1 MSLRITNQRIWVIL
15 GIISLSWGTSPIAV
29 RVGIGEGIG
38 PSTMAAGGSL
48 AAAVSVWLMIGL
60 MRRRNLV
67 GPVELRIGLV
77 LALLSVALPQQA
89 RYVALANASA
99 GFVTLVNTLIPLGT
113 AVVAHFMLTN
123 ERINAGTTFGLMLGL
138 AGVTALIL
146 IGDSGITDGGDP
158 IMAGMMALTSVVL
171 ISFAGVYAKRHAGR
185 YSVLGVT
192 GVQLAVG
199 SAIQWVVALALDG
212 APLGHSA
219 TGLLAI
225 LYSGTIGMFLP
236 LSLYYFLIRHV
247 PVVFSSVISYLIPLV
262 AVMAG
267 VVVLNERV
275 QPGILL
281 GGALVLSG
289 VVITDVVRVREARR
303 QEA

>member
-29 RVGIGEGIG
+29 RIGIGEGIG

-48 AAAVSVWLMIGL
+48 VAGVSVWLMIGL

-67 GPVELRIGLV
+67 GPAELRIGLV

-99 GFVTLVNTLIPLGT
+99 GFVTLVNALIPLGT

-123 ERINAGTTFGLMLGL
+123 ERLKTGTTFGLLLGL
-138 AGVTALIL
+138 VGIAALIL
-146 IGDSGITDGGDP
+146 IGDSGITEGGDP
-158 IMAGMMALTSVVL
+158 IMAGVMGLTSVVL
-171 ISFAGVYAKRHAGR
+171 ISFAGVYAKRHAGQ

-199 SAIQWVVALALDG
+199 SAIQWAVALALDG
-212 APLGHSA
+212 APFGHSS

-225 LYSGTIGMFLP
+225 LYSGIIGMFLP

-247 PVVFSSVISYLIPLV
+247 PVVFSSVISYMIPLV
-262 AVMAG
+262 AVIAG
-267 VVVLNERV
+267 VVVLNERL
-275 QPGILL
+275 QPGILW

-289 VVITDVVRVREARR
+289 VVITDLVRIREARR
-303 QEA
+303 EEA

>member
-15 GIISLSWGTSPIAV
+15 GIISLAWGTAPIAG
-29 RVGIGEGIG
+29 RIGLGEGVG

-48 AAAVSVWLMIGL
+48 VAAASVWLMIGL
-60 MRRRNLV
+60 TRRGNLV

-77 LALLSVALPQQA
+77 LAVLAVLLPQQA

-99 GFVTLVNTLIPLGT
+99 GFVTLVNALIPLGT
-113 AVVAHFMLTN
+113 ALIAHIMLAD
-123 ERINAGTTFGLMLGL
+123 ERLNVGTTFGLLLGL
-138 AGVTALIL
+138 AGVAALIL
-146 IGDSGITDGGDP
+146 IGDSGIIDGGDP
-158 IMAGMMALTSVVL
+158 TVGGVMALANVVL
-171 ISFAGVYAKRHAGR
+171 ISIAGVYAKRYAGQ

-199 SAIQWVVALALDG
+199 SLAQWVVALTIEG
-212 APLGHSA
+212 MPLGHST

-225 LYSGTIGMFLP
+225 LYTGIIGMFLP

-247 PVVFSSVISYLIPLV
+247 TVVFSSVIAYLIPLV
-262 AVMAG
+262 AVIAG
-267 VVVLNERV
+267 VLLLDEQV

-289 VVITDVVRVREARR
+289 VVATDLVRIREANR
-303 QEA
+303 QQG

>member
-15 GIISLSWGTSPIAV
+15 GIISFSWGTSPVAARI
-29 RVGIGEGIG
+29 GIGEGIG

-48 AAAVSVWLMIGL
+48 VAGVSVWLMIVL

-77 LALLSVALPQQA
+77 LALISVALPQQA

-99 GFVTLVNTLIPLGT
+99 GFVTLVNALIPLGT

-123 ERINAGTTFGLMLGL
+123 ERLNAGTMFGLLLGMVGI
-138 AGVTALIL
+138 AALIL
-146 IGDSGITDGGDP
+146 IGDSGITEGGDP
-158 IMAGMMALTSVVL
+158 IMAGVMGLTSVVL
-171 ISFAGVYAKRHAGR
+171 ISFAAVYAKRHAGQ

-199 SAIQWVVALALDG
+199 SVAQWAVALALDG
-212 APLGHSA
+212 APFGHSA

-247 PVVFSSVISYLIPLV
+247 TVVFSSVVAYLIPLV
-262 AVMAG
+262 ATVAG
-267 VVVLNERV
+267 VLVLGEHI

-289 VVITDVVRVREARR
+289 VVITDLVRIREGRR
-303 QEA
+303 QGV

>member
-1 MSLRITNQRIWVIL
+1 MSLRITNQRIWVII
-15 GIISLSWGTSPIAV
+15 GIISLSWGTAPIAG
-29 RVGIGEGIG
+29 RIGIGEGIG

-48 AAAVSVWLMIGL
+48 VAAASVWLMIGF

-67 GPVELRIGLV
+67 GPAELRIGLV
-77 LALLSVALPQQA
+77 LALLAVLLPQQA

-99 GFVTLVNTLIPLGT
+99 GFVTLVNSLIPLGT
-113 AVVAHFMLTN
+113 AVVAHFMLAE
-123 ERINAGTTFGLMLGL
+123 ERLNRGTTFGLLLGL
-138 AGVTALIL
+138 LGIAALIL
-146 IGDSGITDGGDP
+146 IGDSGITDGGNP
-158 IMAGMMALTSVVL
+158 TVGGVMALASVVC
-171 ISFAGVYAKRHAGR
+171 ISFAGVYAKRYAGK

-199 SAIQWVVALALDG
+199 SVAQWAVALALDG
-212 APLGHSA
+212 VPFGHST

-225 LYSGTIGMFLP
+225 LYTGTIGMFLP

-262 AVMAG
+262 AVTAG
-267 VVVLNERV
+267 VLILDERV

-281 GGALVLSG
+281 GGVLVLSG
-289 VVITDVVRVREARR
+289 VVVTDLVRIREARR
-303 QEA
+303 QGA

>member
-199 SAIQWVVALALDG
+199 SAVQWVVALALDG

-225 LYSGTIGMFLP
+225 LYSGTVGMFLP

>member
-15 GIISLSWGTSPIAV
+15 GITSLAWGTAPIAG
-29 RVGIGEGIG
+29 RIGLGEGIG

-48 AAAVSVWLMIGL
+48 VAAASVWLMIGL
-60 MRRRNLV
+60 TRRGNLV

-77 LALLSVALPQQA
+77 LAVLAVLLPQQA

-99 GFVTLVNTLIPLGT
+99 GFVTLVNALIPLGT
-113 AVVAHFMLTN
+113 ALTAHILLAD
-123 ERINAGTTFGLMLGL
+123 ERLNVGTTFGLLLGL
-138 AGVTALIL
+138 AGVAALIL
-146 IGDSGITDGGDP
+146 IGDSGIIDGGDP
-158 IMAGMMALTSVVL
+158 TVAGVMALVNVVL
-171 ISFAGVYAKRHAGR
+171 ISIAGVYAKRYAGQ

-199 SAIQWVVALALDG
+199 SLAQWVVALTIEG
-212 APLGHSA
+212 MPLGHST

-225 LYSGTIGMFLP
+225 LYTGIIGMFLP

-247 PVVFSSVISYLIPLV
+247 TVVFSSVIAYLIPLV
-262 AVMAG
+262 AVIAG
-267 VVVLNERV
+267 VLLLDEQV

-289 VVITDVVRVREARR
+289 VVVTDLVRIREANRR
-303 QEA
+303 QG

>member
-29 RVGIGEGIG
+29 RIGIGEGIG

-48 AAAVSVWLMIGL
+48 VAGVSVWLMIGL

-67 GPVELRIGLV
+67 GPAELRIGLV

-99 GFVTLVNTLIPLGT
+99 GFVTLVNALIPLGT

-123 ERINAGTTFGLMLGL
+123 ERLNTGTTFGLLLGL
-138 AGVTALIL
+138 VGIAALIL
-146 IGDSGITDGGDP
+146 IGDSGITEGGDP
-158 IMAGMMALTSVVL
+158 IMAGVMGLTSVVL
-171 ISFAGVYAKRHAGR
+171 ISFAGVYAKRHAGQ

-199 SAIQWVVALALDG
+199 SAIQWAVALALDG
-212 APLGHSA
+212 APFGHSS

-225 LYSGTIGMFLP
+225 LYSGIIGMFLP

-247 PVVFSSVISYLIPLV
+247 PVVFSSVISYMIPLV
-262 AVMAG
+262 AVIAG
-267 VVVLNERV
+267 VVVLNERL
-275 QPGILL
+275 QPGILW

-289 VVITDVVRVREARR
+289 VVITDLVRIREARR
-303 QEA
+303 EEA

>member
-123 ERINAGTTFGLMLGL
+123 ERINAGTTFGLLLGL
-138 AGVTALIL
+138 VGIAALIL
-146 IGDSGITDGGDP
+146 MGDSGITDGGDP

-171 ISFAGVYAKRHAGR
+171 ISFAGVYAKRHAGQ

-192 GVQLAVG
+192 GVQLAAG
-199 SAIQWVVALALDG
+199 SAVQWVAALALDG

>member
-1 MSLRITNQRIWVIL
+1 
-15 GIISLSWGTSPIAV
+15 
-29 RVGIGEGIG
+29 
-38 PSTMAAGGSL
+38 MAFL
-48 AAAVSVWLMIGL
+48 QCYT
-60 MRRRNLV
+60 
-67 GPVELRIGLV
+67 
-77 LALLSVALPQQA
+77 LL
-89 RYVALANASA
+89 
-99 GFVTLVNTLIPLGT
+99 TLGT
-113 AVVAHFMLTN
+113 ALVAHFMLTN
-123 ERINAGTTFGLMLGL
+123 ERLNAGTTFGLLLGL
-138 AGVTALIL
+138 VGIAALIL
-146 IGDSGITDGGDP
+146 MGDSGITDGGDP
-158 IMAGMMALTSVVL
+158 IMAGMMGLTSVVL
-171 ISFAGVYAKRHAGR
+171 ISFAGVYAKRHAGQ

-192 GVQLAVG
+192 GVQLAAG
-199 SAIQWVVALALDG
+199 SAVQWVVALALDG

-219 TGLLAI
+219 AGLLAI
-225 LYSGTIGMFLP
+225 LYSGIIGMFLP

>member
-1 MSLRITNQRIWVIL
+1 VSLRITNQRIWVIL
-15 GIISLSWGTSPIAV
+15 GVISLSWGTSPIAA
-29 RVGIGEGIG
+29 RIGIGEGIG

-48 AAAVSVWLMIGL
+48 VAAVSVWLMIGL

-77 LALLSVALPQQA
+77 LALLAVALPQQA
-89 RYVALANASA
+89 RYLALANASA
-99 GFVTLVNTLIPLGT
+99 GFVTLVNALIPLGT
-113 AVVAHFMLTN
+113 AVVAHFVLTN

-138 AGVTALIL
+138 VGVAALVL
-146 IGDSGITDGGDP
+146 IGDSGINEGGDP
-158 IMAGMMALTSVVL
+158 IMAGVMGLTSVVL

-192 GVQLAVG
+192 GVQLAAG
-199 SAIQWVVALALDG
+199 SAVQWAVALALDG
-212 APLGHSA
+212 APFGHSA

-236 LSLYYFLIRHV
+236 LILYYFLIRHV
-247 PVVFSSVISYLIPLV
+247 SVVFSSVISYLIPLV
-262 AVMAG
+262 AVVAG

-289 VVITDVVRVREARR
+289 VVATDVVRLREARR
-303 QEA
+303 LEA

>member
-15 GIISLSWGTSPIAV
+15 GIISLSWGTSPVAARI
-29 RVGIGEGIG
+29 GIGEGIG

-48 AAAVSVWLMIGL
+48 VAAVSVWLMLGL

-99 GFVTLVNTLIPLGT
+99 GFVTLVNALIPLGT

-123 ERINAGTTFGLMLGL
+123 ERLNAGTTFGLLLGL
-138 AGVTALIL
+138 VGIAALIL
-146 IGDSGITDGGDP
+146 IGDSGITEGGNP
-158 IMAGMMALTSVVL
+158 IMAGVMGLTSVVL
-171 ISFAGVYAKRHAGR
+171 ISFAGVYAKRHAGQ

-199 SAIQWVVALALDG
+199 SAIQWAVALALDG
-212 APLGHSA
+212 APFGHSS

-225 LYSGTIGMFLP
+225 LYSGIIGMFLP

-247 PVVFSSVISYLIPLV
+247 TVVFSSVISYMIPLV
-262 AVMAG
+262 AVIAG
-267 VVVLNERV
+267 VVVLNERL
-275 QPGILL
+275 QPGILW

-289 VVITDVVRVREARR
+289 VVITDLVRIREARR

>member
-15 GIISLSWGTSPIAV
+15 GIISLCWGTSPIAV

-212 APLGHSA
+212 APLGHSP

-247 PVVFSSVISYLIPLV
+247 PVVFSSVTSYLIPLV

>member
-15 GIISLSWGTSPIAV
+15 GIISLAWGTAPIAG
-29 RVGIGEGIG
+29 RIGIGEGIG

-48 AAAVSVWLMIGL
+48 VAAVAVWLMIGL

-67 GPVELRIGLV
+67 GPAELRIGLV
-77 LALLSVALPQQA
+77 LAFLAVLLPQQA
-89 RYVALANASA
+89 RYLALANASA
-99 GFVTLVNTLIPLGT
+99 GFVTLISALIPLGT
-113 AVVAHFMLTN
+113 ALIAHFMLAD
-123 ERINAGTTFGLMLGL
+123 ERLNPWTTFGLLLGL
-138 AGVTALIL
+138 AGTAALIL
-146 IGDSGITDGGDP
+146 IGDSGIIEGGNP
-158 IMAGMMALTSVVL
+158 TTAGVMALAAVVF
-171 ISFAGVYAKRHAGR
+171 ISLASVYAKRYAGQ

-199 SAIQWVVALALDG
+199 SLGQWVVALTIEG
-212 APLGHSA
+212 MPFGHST

-225 LYSGTIGMFLP
+225 LYAGTIGVFLP

-247 PVVFSSVISYLIPLV
+247 TVVFSSVVSYLIPLV
-262 AVMAG
+262 AVIAG
-267 VVVLNERV
+267 VVVLDEQL

-289 VVITDVVRVREARR
+289 VVVTDLVRIREARR
-303 QEA
+303 PGG

>member
-1 MSLRITNQRIWVIL
+1 MSLRITNQRIWVII
-15 GIISLSWGTSPIAV
+15 GIISLSWGTAPIAG
-29 RVGIGEGIG
+29 RIGIGEGIG

-48 AAAVSVWLMIGL
+48 VAAASVWLMIGF

-67 GPVELRIGLV
+67 GPAELRIGLV
-77 LALLSVALPQQA
+77 LALLAVLLPQQA

-99 GFVTLVNTLIPLGT
+99 GFVTLVNSLIPLGT
-113 AVVAHFMLTN
+113 AVVAHFMLAE
-123 ERINAGTTFGLMLGL
+123 ERLNRGTAFGLLLGL
-138 AGVTALIL
+138 LGIAALIL
-146 IGDSGITDGGDP
+146 IGDSGITDGGNP
-158 IMAGMMALTSVVL
+158 TVGGVMALASVVC
-171 ISFAGVYAKRHAGR
+171 ISFAGVYAKRYAGQ

-199 SAIQWVVALALDG
+199 SVAQWAVALAIDG
-212 APLGHSA
+212 APFGHST

-225 LYSGTIGMFLP
+225 LYTGTIGMFLP

-262 AVMAG
+262 AVTAG
-267 VVVLNERV
+267 VLILDEQV

-281 GGALVLSG
+281 GGVLVLSG
-289 VVITDVVRVREARR
+289 VVVTDLVRIREARR
-303 QEA
+303 QGA

>member
-77 LALLSVALPQQA
+77 LALLAVALPQQA

-99 GFVTLVNTLIPLGT
+99 GFVTLVNALIPLGT
-113 AVVAHFMLTN
+113 ALVAHFMLTN
-123 ERINAGTTFGLMLGL
+123 ERLNAGTTFGLLLGL
-138 AGVTALIL
+138 VGIAALIL
-146 IGDSGITDGGDP
+146 MGDSGITGGGDP
-158 IMAGMMALTSVVL
+158 IMAGMMGLTSVVL
-171 ISFAGVYAKRHAGR
+171 ISFAGVYAKRHAGQ

-192 GVQLAVG
+192 GVQLAAG
-199 SAIQWVVALALDG
+199 SAVQWVVALALDG

-219 TGLLAI
+219 AGLLAI
-225 LYSGTIGMFLP
+225 LYSGIIGMFLP

>member
-15 GIISLSWGTSPIAV
+15 GIISLSWGTAPIAG
-29 RVGIGEGIG
+29 RIGIGEGIG

-48 AAAVSVWLMIGL
+48 VAAVSVWLMIGL
-60 MRRRNLV
+60 VRRGNLV
-67 GPVELRIGLV
+67 GPAELRIGLV
-77 LALLSVALPQQA
+77 LALLAVLLPQQT

-99 GFVTLVNTLIPLGT
+99 GFVTLVHALIPLGT
-113 AVVAHFMLTN
+113 ALVAHFMLAD
-123 ERINAGTTFGLMLGL
+123 ERLNVGTMFGLLLGL
-138 AGVTALIL
+138 AGVAALIL
-146 IGDSGITDGGDP
+146 IGDSGIIDGGDP
-158 IMAGMMALTSVVL
+158 TLAGVMALASVVL
-171 ISFAGVYAKRHAGR
+171 ISFAGVYAKRYAGQ

-199 SAIQWVVALALDG
+199 SLGQWVVALAIEG
-212 APLGHSA
+212 MPVGHSS

-225 LYSGTIGMFLP
+225 LYIGMIGMFLP

-247 PVVFSSVISYLIPLV
+247 TVVFSSVISYLIPLV
-262 AVMAG
+262 AVVAG
-267 VVVLNERV
+267 VLLLDEQV

-289 VVITDVVRVREARR
+289 VVVTDLVRIRETNR
-303 QEA
+303 QQG